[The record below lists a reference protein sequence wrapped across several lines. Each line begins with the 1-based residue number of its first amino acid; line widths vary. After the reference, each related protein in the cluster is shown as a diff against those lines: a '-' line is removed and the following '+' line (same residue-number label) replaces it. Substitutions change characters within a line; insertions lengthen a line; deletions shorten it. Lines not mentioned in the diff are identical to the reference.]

1 VYNSFIAAKT
11 LAKFNHNKM
20 KSNNITINL
29 KLELIEKLRENKKE
43 TGLSINKQ
51 ANTAINN
58 YFKYKNKSHCKKF

>member
-1 VYNSFIAAKT
+1 
-11 LAKFNHNKM
+11 M

-29 KLELIEKLRENKKE
+29 KLELIEKLRENKKQ